1 MDAGDEDDPAFDG
14 FLRLASFSFALSQ
27 SFVPVV
33 SRVFDLV
40 VDNVRVLKA
49 SALCEKQETLRN
61 GRVYAQSQ
69 RKEEETQSEQTSF
82 DKTDD
87 FSTSSSATKTKNTKT
102 MTINNNNNNK
112 ASYLLSSSSVHL
124 SLLSPLLLVLA
135 VILHRVFRVNVFVDV
150 LLLKTISLSLSL
162 KQAKTNKTREQTNHY
177 QSVFERVLR

>member
-1 MDAGDEDDPAFDG
+1 MHVFLLRFFVDAGDEDDPAFDG

-33 SRVFDLV
+33 SRVFDLI

-61 GRVYAQSQ
+61 GRVCAQSQ

-87 FSTSSSATKTKNTKT
+87 FSTSSSATKTNT
-102 MTINNNNNNK
+102 N
-112 ASYLLSSSSVHL
+112 VH
-124 SLLSPLLLVLA
+124 A
-135 VILHRVFRVNVFVDV
+135 GKFV
-150 LLLKTISLSLSL
+150 
-162 KQAKTNKTREQTNHY
+162 H
-177 QSVFERVLR
+177 